1 MYLKIVSPAR
11 LFSMWRR
18 VLTPHLLKLRIKPRM
33 RSNRQSQWS
42 FFSENVETF
51 QNISTNVE
59 VVETSQIVCPNV
71 SKDLVFPLLATAY
84 NFESPKIIPG
94 FKLSYVSGMWRTLC
108 ECITQFFFES
118 SENHKDL
125 EIGFALILNGLRQ
138 VDFINLNPLEVLLE
152 DFLKKHRDYD
162 VARQST
168 SQKIRR
174 DSHQE
179 LLSAAQQGLNTANEE
194 RINMEK
200 HLEGLQKVFAR
211 AEKELKVWTSK
222 KKKTISLIE
231 DHQKRLS
238 QNQKIITNREDEI
251 HAIEK
256 IVPLPE
262 IEIKELDKLK
272 KDAETS
278 LHQILRHKFIS

>member
-1 MYLKIVSPAR
+1 M
-11 LFSMWRR
+11 
-18 VLTPHLLKLRIKPRM
+18 
-33 RSNRQSQWS
+33 
-42 FFSENVETF
+42 
-51 QNISTNVE
+51 
-59 VVETSQIVCPNV
+59 
-71 SKDLVFPLLATAY
+71 
-84 NFESPKIIPG
+84 
-94 FKLSYVSGMWRTLC
+94 
-108 ECITQFFFES
+108 
-118 SENHKDL
+118 

-152 DFLKKHRDYD
+152 DFVKKHRDYD

-200 HLEGLQKVFAR
+200 HLEGLQKVLAR

-262 IEIKELDKLK
+262 IEIKELDKIKEDAK
-272 KDAETS
+272 KS
-278 LHQILRHKFIS
+278 LH